1 MSDLPPA
8 PEPAEPQPERHPH
21 HPPDATV
28 MPRWVPILIG
38 AVLVTIAALAVIT
51 GMRYRENTLVRM
63 VSGRSTEPRVA
74 APAPPGEPEPGASRV
89 LSGNEGGDIPAAH
102 DDPGGESQAEIT
114 GGAEG
119 VAAVVRMRARRGMQI
134 KSTPADAVV
143 YVNNVQIGQARQF
156 DTEDEAYDFAA
167 PGSYTIRLIA
177 PGYKER
183 TFVVTA
189 SEDAADEVAHIEA
202 KLDKDGA

>member
-1 MSDLPPA
+1 
-8 PEPAEPQPERHPH
+8 
-21 HPPDATV
+21 
-28 MPRWVPILIG
+28 
-38 AVLVTIAALAVIT
+38 
-51 GMRYRENTLVRM
+51 M
-63 VSGRSTEPRVA
+63 VSGRSPNARAA

-102 DDPGGESQAEIT
+102 EDDGSGSHAEIT

-119 VAAVVRMRARRGMQI
+119 VTAVVRMTARRGMQI

-143 YVNNVQIGQARQF
+143 YINNVQIGQARQF

-183 TFVVTA
+183 VFIVTA
-189 SEDAADEVAHIEA
+189 ADDAADEVAHIEA
-202 KLDKDGA
+202 KLEKQ

>member
-1 MSDLPPA
+1 MSELPP
-8 PEPAEPQPERHPH
+8 EQQTPAEPQPERHPH
-21 HPPDATV
+21 HPPDPTV
-28 MPRWVPILIG
+28 MPRWVPVLIG

-51 GMRYRENTLVRM
+51 GMRYRDNTLVRM
-63 VSGRSTEPRVA
+63 VSRSTTPRVA

-89 LSGNEGGDIPAAH
+89 LSGNEGGDVPAANEPALG
-102 DDPGGESQAEIT
+102 DSRADVT
-114 GGAEG
+114 GGAGG
-119 VAAVVRMRARRGMQI
+119 VTAVVRMWARRGMQVQ
-134 KSTPADAVV
+134 SNPPDAVV

-167 PGSYTIRLIA
+167 PGSYTIRLVA

-189 SEDAADEVAHIEA
+189 ADDAEDEVAHIEA
-202 KLDKDGA
+202 KLDKE